1 MSYNLDPKKL
11 TKDDWL
17 LTNCKERSLY
27 IIENSSKTE
36 KQLRDKLKQG
46 GKYNDEIIDKTLEFL
61 KSHNYIN
68 DEAYANRYIERFKN
82 SYSKKILIQKLLIKG
97 VKKSIIDKVMIE
109 NEDIFDEE
117 KLAKKLLLKKYPN
130 YYEISETI
138 DKKVKSKIYAY
149 LARKGIG
156 YENISKVMRVDIG

>member
-11 TKDDWL
+11 TKEDWL

-46 GKYNDEIIDKTLEFL
+46 GKYNDEIIDKTIEFL
-61 KSHNYIN
+61 KSHNFIN
-68 DEAYANRYIERFKN
+68 DEAYANRYIERFKD
-82 SYSKKILIQKLLIKG
+82 SYSKKVLVQKLFVKG
-97 VKKSIIDKVMIE
+97 IKKSIIDKAIIE

-117 KLAKKLLLKKYPN
+117 KLAKKLLLKKYPD
-130 YYEISETI
+130 YYQICDSL
-138 DKKVKSKIYAY
+138 DNNKKSKIYAY
-149 LARKGIG
+149 LARKGIS
-156 YENISKVMRVDIG
+156 YENISKVMKVES